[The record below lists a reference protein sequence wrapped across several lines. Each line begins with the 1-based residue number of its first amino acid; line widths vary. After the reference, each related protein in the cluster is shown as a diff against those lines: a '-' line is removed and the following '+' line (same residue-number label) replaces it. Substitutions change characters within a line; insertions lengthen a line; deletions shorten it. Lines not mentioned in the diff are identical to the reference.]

1 MDKQK
6 YLEKYFNDLRNV
18 INFDTDKIKN
28 LIEVSE
34 VLLKANIKGKK
45 TKKQVKLPK
54 EIFGISPNEHAVYL
68 DVKQYLASQRA
79 GTHKSKERGEVQG
92 SRRKLRKHKGSGA
105 ARVGD
110 IKNPIFRGGGRVFGP
125 KPRKYQLKLNKKV

>member
-45 TKKQVKLPK
+45 TL
-54 EIFGISPNEHAVYL
+54 IFGNGGSAAI
-68 DVKQYLASQRA
+68 ASHFSVDL
-79 GTHKSKERGEVQG
+79 TKN
-92 SRRKLRKHKGSGA
+92 
-105 ARVGD
+105 ARVRCVNYNESD
-110 IKNPIFRGGGRVFGP
+110 LLTFFK
-125 KPRKYQLKLNKKV
+125 